1 MNWKCR
7 RYKDVSWF
15 KNMWHK
21 QPEFAT
27 CCQKLSFVVARGEIL
42 RKQVVFVEI
51 AAASVAEIGKLWRRR
66 YRVVVEEVQRAAVKG
81 TTSQKVQFARY
92 ADNCC

>member
-1 MNWKCR
+1 MLTKVIKSCQKCQK
-7 RYKDVSWF
+7 YV
-15 KNMWHK
+15 K
-21 QPEFAT
+21 QAARV
-27 CCQKLSFVVARGEIL
+27 CQKLSFVVARGEIL
-42 RKQVVFVEI
+42 RKQVVFVEN

-66 YRVVVEEVQRAAVKG
+66 YVVVEEVQRAGVKG

>member
-1 MNWKCR
+1 MVQK
-7 RYKDVSWF
+7 
-15 KNMWHK
+15 MWHK
-21 QPEFAT
+21 QPQFAT
-27 CCQKLSFVVARGEIL
+27 CCQKLSFIVARGEIL
-42 RKQVVFVEI
+42 SKQVVFVEN
-51 AAASVAEIGKLWRRR
+51 AAASAAEIGKLWRRR